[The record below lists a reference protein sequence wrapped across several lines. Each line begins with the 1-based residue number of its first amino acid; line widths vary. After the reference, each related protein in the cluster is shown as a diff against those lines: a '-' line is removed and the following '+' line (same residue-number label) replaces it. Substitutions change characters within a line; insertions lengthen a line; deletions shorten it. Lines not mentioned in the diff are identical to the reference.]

1 MLGGIYTQE
10 NCPVCG
16 QKMRDNHRDA
26 VCCPQCGEVMCA
38 EVVDEPVGERFV
50 VIDGFS
56 TTSVRK
62 KMMAI
67 YYCDT
72 CGYQGKPAAIKGG

>member
-1 MLGGIYTQE
+1 MMGTCL
-10 NCPVCG
+10 
-16 QKMRDNHRDA
+16 
-26 VCCPQCGEVMCA
+26 CPQCGEVMCA

-72 CGYQGKPAAIKGG
+72 CGYQGKPTAIKGG